1 MTPIRHISTS
11 TIRPTNG
18 DDDELNHRSIELTP
32 WDLRLIQIDYIQKGL
47 LFKKSAKRE
56 ESSSLI
62 DHLKSTLSRTLN
74 NFYPLAGRLALTKND
89 NDNTCSFFINC
100 NGNGAEFVH
109 AAADGVKVEDIL
121 DSVYFADDIVNHL
134 FCMMDAWNYEGITKP
149 LVAVQVTELVD
160 GIFIGCSINHVVVD
174 GTSFWHFFNTWSEIS
189 HVGPSGKISQPRPV
203 FAREFYDGVIDL
215 PIQLSFSNIQ
225 EIMTKK
231 PLIRHGLSSPN
242 SSQRVVFHFR
252 KEKVVELKSKANV
265 ELGTT
270 DNNTISS
277 LQALMAHLWRAVTR
291 ARNLNPDQEVSY
303 RIAVGVRQRMELPL
317 PKEYIG
323 NGALGLIVKCTAG
336 ELVRHGLGWA
346 AFLINKKIGSLK
358 AEEARKYMEDWVK
371 APTFLS
377 NPQRDTATLD
387 LLTGSSS
394 RFNVYGNDFG
404 WGRPVAVRSR
414 TQERKVG
421 KLTVFPGPEEGSIDF
436 ECCLW
441 PETIRAMAE
450 DVEFMQAML
459 T

>member
-1 MTPIRHISTS
+1 MTLIRHISTS

-32 WDLRLIQIDYIQKGL
+32 WDLRLIQIDYIQKRL

-89 NDNTCSFFINC
+89 NDNTCSFFIDC

-134 FCMMDAWNYEGITKP
+134 FCLMDAWDYEGITNP

-160 GIFIGCSINHVVVD
+160 GIFIGCSINHAVVD

-189 HVGPSGKISQPRPV
+189 RVGPSGKILNLVLFSL
-203 FAREFYDGVIDL
+203 L
-215 PIQLSFSNIQ
+215 PFSNIQ

-231 PLIRHGLSSPN
+231 PLFGHGLSSPN

-265 ELGTT
+265 EMGTT

-291 ARNLNPDQEVSY
+291 ARNLNPDQEVSNQ
-303 RIAVGVRQRMELPL
+303 IAVGMRQRMEPPL

-323 NGALGLIVKCTAG
+323 NRALGLIVKCTAG
-336 ELVRHGLGWA
+336 ELVRHGLG
-346 AFLINKKIGSLK
+346 
-358 AEEARKYMEDWVK
+358 KYMEDWVK
-371 APTFLS
+371 AYTFLS

-387 LLTGSSS
+387 LLTGSSP

-404 WGRPVAVRSR
+404 WGRRVAV
-414 TQERKVG
+414 

-450 DVEFMQAML
+450 DAEFMQAML

>member
-1 MTPIRHISTS
+1 MTLIRHISTS

-18 DDDELNHRSIELTP
+18 DDDKLNHRSIELTP
-32 WDLRLIQIDYIQKGL
+32 WDLRLIQINYIQKRL

-89 NDNTCSFFINC
+89 NDNTCSFFIDC
-100 NGNGAEFVH
+100 NGNGAKFVH
-109 AAADGVKVEDIL
+109 VAADGVKVEDIL

-134 FCMMDAWNYEGITKP
+134 FCMMDAWNYEGITNP

-160 GIFIGCSINHVVVD
+160 GIFIGCSINHAVVD

-189 HVGPSGKISQPRPV
+189 R
-203 FAREFYDGVIDL
+203 L
-215 PIQLSFSNIQ
+215 PFSNIQ

-231 PLIRHGLSSPN
+231 PLFGHGLSSPN

-265 ELGTT
+265 EMGTT

-291 ARNLNPDQEVSY
+291 ARNLNPDQEVSN
-303 RIAVGVRQRMELPL
+303 RIAVGMRQRMEPPL

-336 ELVRHGLGWA
+336 ELVRHGLG
-346 AFLINKKIGSLK
+346 
-358 AEEARKYMEDWVK
+358 
-371 APTFLS
+371 
-377 NPQRDTATLD
+377 DTATLD

-404 WGRPVAVRSR
+404 WGRRVAVRSR
-414 TQERKVG
+414 T
-421 KLTVFPGPEEGSIDF
+421 
-436 ECCLW
+436 
-441 PETIRAMAE
+441 
-450 DVEFMQAML
+450 
-459 T
+459 